1 MKKISHFK
9 KTLFILGIG
18 IAPFNG
24 HVYAA
29 NEIANTI
36 ADNKEAQFESAEVTA
51 IKLNEL
57 KGGALNYFSEND
69 AWPLNV
75 TDLATN
81 GFYYGSYDTMYG
93 TSISGAIVGGS
104 YVLSVDVLD
113 QSLATY
119 ISNFVNGTA
128 AGSVVSVQ
136 FGAPSTL
143 AILDSVISRV
153 DNGDPSRNTMETDLR
168 LGGND
173 LVGVNKVDAN
183 VVNSTLGNFNDVQ
196 SDTGTITSLSVDSIT
211 GNTGNL
217 TTVNSTTVNTTNVT
231 ATGVANLGQ
240 VSASSVSATQVTGT
254 NGVYDSGA
262 RVFSPVNLPTKND
275 VGLDRVQNYSIT
287 DSYTGNSST
296 LYASQKAVTQA
307 YTKLNNEKLDKNAKA
322 VDADKLDGIE
332 SSSFIRSDVNDY
344 VNANTQWQDGRR
356 VRFGSGADSEA
367 FYDGSNFYLRNLNNG
382 NIYIDNRRNNGDVVL
397 RADNASGST
406 LDAVRVVGSDNVSVR
421 LSQGGTER
429 LRTTSFGVNVN
440 GQIEADRVTVNGAD
454 VWTSSND
461 GSGSG
466 LSADNLDGFNS
477 SQFIRSDANQNV
489 TANTEWQDNNEIRL
503 GASADMRMVHNGS
516 DSYITN
522 YTGSFFVQNAAN
534 GGELVFR
541 GRDSSGTIQEAIRV
555 TTGTDEVAA
564 VLSQNGNNKLRTRSY
579 GAEVFGRLEADQITV
594 NGSNVWTAASD
605 GSGSGLSADNI
616 DGIDSTQFL
625 RVDTFDSVNATSQWQ
640 DGHEVRF
647 GNSGDMRLGHDGSS
661 TSYIRNNT
669 GNLVLENYSPG
680 GDVVF
685 RAENN
690 GGTLRE
696 AIRIV
701 TGPNVAT
708 RILFDGVN
716 KLETRSYGA
725 EVFGRLEADQLTV
738 NGSNVWTA
746 ANDGSGSGLSAD
758 NLDGINSSQFLR
770 VDQDDNIAANT
781 EWQDNYSARF
791 GNSADLRIL
800 HTGSTSHISNYTGEL
815 ITENRAH
822 GGDMV
827 FRSENTGGT
836 LREAMRVVAD
846 GNVFVRLAYDSSE
859 RLKTTSYGVEV
870 TGRVEADQL
879 TVNGS
884 NVWTAAN
891 DGSGSGLDA
900 DKFDGLNSTQFLR
913 TDTND
918 VVNGHTEWQD
928 NYSVRLGSSADM
940 RMYHNGSHSY
950 IDNYTNN
957 LYLRNIKESAGILM
971 EATAGNGNRYRGIA
985 IHTDSNNVWGRLY
998 SNGNARVDATRDGA
1012 TIYGDVT
1019 VTGGDIYLAGKRL
1032 QNNSGNLYWDGKQVA
1047 TLNGGGWSSSENRVA
1062 YTGTD
1067 GVMEVGRIVDF
1078 HATANSSRDYDMRF
1092 WASADE
1098 LVLWGGDMTVRDGGM
1113 NISGDYKVNG
1123 RKIDKAYIGLDRV
1136 MNFSITNS
1144 YTGNSSSLY
1153 ASQQAVTQAYNK
1165 LNNDKLD
1172 KNAKA
1177 ADADKLDGIDSSL
1190 FVRTSRKI
1198 NGKSLTSDI
1207 TLSKSDIGLSKVDNF
1222 DSTNS
1227 YTGRATNLFVTQ
1239 RALNDAYKD
1248 AISKLSPDRTYTQL
1262 FFRSGGLDKGT
1273 IFLERSWKGFEE
1285 IVVFAGPDNQ
1295 NDLFVTRFTE
1305 KEYQLAEASW
1315 SYFGRPATEF
1325 KFHIISHHNNF
1336 WSGNFY
1342 SDVAFMTADENAR
1355 IYAIYGVGR

>member
-183 VVNSTLGNFNDVQ
+183 VVNSTQGNFNDVQ

-466 LSADNLDGFNS
+466 VSADNLDGFNS

-503 GASADMRMVHNGS
+503 GASADIRMVHNGS

-579 GAEVFGRLEADQITV
+579 GAEVFGRLEADQI
-594 NGSNVWTAASD
+594 
-605 GSGSGLSADNI
+605 
-616 DGIDSTQFL
+616 
-625 RVDTFDSVNATSQWQ
+625 
-640 DGHEVRF
+640 
-647 GNSGDMRLGHDGSS
+647 
-661 TSYIRNNT
+661 
-669 GNLVLENYSPG
+669 
-680 GDVVF
+680 
-685 RAENN
+685 
-690 GGTLRE
+690 
-696 AIRIV
+696 
-701 TGPNVAT
+701 
-708 RILFDGVN
+708 
-716 KLETRSYGA
+716 
-725 EVFGRLEADQLTV
+725 TV

-1248 AISKLSPDRTYTQL
+1248 AISKLSPDRTYFQL

-1325 KFHIISHHNNF
+1325 KFHIISHHHNF

>member
-1 MKKISHFK
+1 
-9 KTLFILGIG
+9 
-18 IAPFNG
+18 
-24 HVYAA
+24 
-29 NEIANTI
+29 
-36 ADNKEAQFESAEVTA
+36 
-51 IKLNEL
+51 
-57 KGGALNYFSEND
+57 
-69 AWPLNV
+69 
-75 TDLATN
+75 
-81 GFYYGSYDTMYG
+81 
-93 TSISGAIVGGS
+93 
-104 YVLSVDVLD
+104 
-113 QSLATY
+113 
-119 ISNFVNGTA
+119 
-128 AGSVVSVQ
+128 
-136 FGAPSTL
+136 
-143 AILDSVISRV
+143 
-153 DNGDPSRNTMETDLR
+153 
-168 LGGND
+168 
-173 LVGVNKVDAN
+173 
-183 VVNSTLGNFNDVQ
+183 
-196 SDTGTITSLSVDSIT
+196 
-211 GNTGNL
+211 
-217 TTVNSTTVNTTNVT
+217 
-231 ATGVANLGQ
+231 
-240 VSASSVSATQVTGT
+240 
-254 NGVYDSGA
+254 
-262 RVFSPVNLPTKND
+262 
-275 VGLDRVQNYSIT
+275 
-287 DSYTGNSST
+287 
-296 LYASQKAVTQA
+296 
-307 YTKLNNEKLDKNAKA
+307 
-322 VDADKLDGIE
+322 
-332 SSSFIRSDVNDY
+332 
-344 VNANTQWQDGRR
+344 
-356 VRFGSGADSEA
+356 
-367 FYDGSNFYLRNLNNG
+367 
-382 NIYIDNRRNNGDVVL
+382 
-397 RADNASGST
+397 
-406 LDAVRVVGSDNVSVR
+406 
-421 LSQGGTER
+421 
-429 LRTTSFGVNVN
+429 NVN

-555 TTGTDEVAA
+555 ITGTDEVAA

-579 GAEVFGRLEADQITV
+579 GAEVFGRLEADQI
-594 NGSNVWTAASD
+594 
-605 GSGSGLSADNI
+605 
-616 DGIDSTQFL
+616 
-625 RVDTFDSVNATSQWQ
+625 
-640 DGHEVRF
+640 
-647 GNSGDMRLGHDGSS
+647 
-661 TSYIRNNT
+661 
-669 GNLVLENYSPG
+669 
-680 GDVVF
+680 
-685 RAENN
+685 
-690 GGTLRE
+690 
-696 AIRIV
+696 
-701 TGPNVAT
+701 
-708 RILFDGVN
+708 
-716 KLETRSYGA
+716 
-725 EVFGRLEADQLTV
+725 TV

-1153 ASQQAVTQAYNK
+1153 ASQQAVTQAYN
-1165 LNNDKLD
+1165 
-1172 KNAKA
+1172 
-1177 ADADKLDGIDSSL
+1177 
-1190 FVRTSRKI
+1190 
-1198 NGKSLTSDI
+1198 
-1207 TLSKSDIGLSKVDNF
+1207 
-1222 DSTNS
+1222 
-1227 YTGRATNLFVTQ
+1227 
-1239 RALNDAYKD
+1239 
-1248 AISKLSPDRTYTQL
+1248 
-1262 FFRSGGLDKGT
+1262 
-1273 IFLERSWKGFEE
+1273 
-1285 IVVFAGPDNQ
+1285 
-1295 NDLFVTRFTE
+1295 
-1305 KEYQLAEASW
+1305 
-1315 SYFGRPATEF
+1315 
-1325 KFHIISHHNNF
+1325 
-1336 WSGNFY
+1336 
-1342 SDVAFMTADENAR
+1342 
-1355 IYAIYGVGR
+1355 